1 MTNMSSNTDNEAASD
16 LTLGQLLTRS
26 LASANIVLNADSPND
41 LAIQNRIH
49 STLSDL
55 KLCSSLISHLSILSL
70 NETLEEV
77 QTRDL
82 RCLLVDALRAQLQVL
97 VKTKGG
103 VERMEWLQ
111 QAKTLFASYVALI
124 DRYQVVPE
132 NQRSTFSGPQHA
144 TQDPTRRRESK
155 IAQYKMEKEI
165 KNKLDELRK
174 RRNERRTKARS
185 TRFSSTT
192 SSSMTA
198 TTTSSSTT
206 NPDSNDT
213 DPIDDDSYDSDDDE
227 TEVAR
232 PLYIQLLLQH
242 YVRAHAELASIEQE
256 LELLRHGMKMSDLPS
271 GPSRSSS
278 NGAQGKSREE
288 EDDTSWRLDKVDRG
302 TQEPLLDK
310 EGKVLR
316 PFTILPSTK
325 SSTGGLL
332 STRLRLQS
340 EVFRSGHRLP
350 TMSIDEFLNQ
360 EQERGNIL
368 QGGGP
373 SGSDAVDQARRDE
386 QAEKEDDTQAG
397 YDREERELR
406 KAREWDDY
414 RDAHRKGEGNMH
426 NRG

>member
-1 MTNMSSNTDNEAASD
+1 MSSTYNEADSD

-26 LASANIVLNADSPND
+26 LASANIVLNADSPNE
-41 LAIQNRIH
+41 LAMQNRIH

-55 KLCSSLISHLSILSL
+55 KLCSSLISHLSILSP

-82 RCLLVDALRAQLQVL
+82 RCLLVDALSAQLQVL
-97 VKTKGG
+97 VKTKGA
-103 VERMEWLQ
+103 VERMQWLQ

-124 DRYQVVPE
+124 DRYQVVAE
-132 NQRSTFSGPQHA
+132 NQRSTFAGPQHA

-165 KNKLDELRK
+165 KNKLDVSWELRK
-174 RRNERRTKARS
+174 RRNEQRTKARG
-185 TRFSSTT
+185 TRISPT

-198 TTTSSSTT
+198 TTSSSTAPT
-206 NPDSNDT
+206 TIEP

-256 LELLRHGMKMSDLPS
+256 LELLSHGMKMSDLPS
-271 GPSRSSS
+271 GPSGSGSNG
-278 NGAQGKSREE
+278 NGAQGKSREG

-302 TQEPLLDK
+302 AQGPLLDK

-316 PFTILPSTK
+316 PFTILPSSK

-350 TMSIDEFLNQ
+350 TMSIDEFLDQ

-373 SGSDAVDQARRDE
+373 SSSDAVDQARRDE

-397 YDREERELR
+397 YDREEKELW